1 GGIAVILVEQY
12 TDLALAA
19 AGRALVLEKGRVA
32 FTGTAGELR
41 LRPELLETAY
51 LGRELLARAPEP
63 ALVGAAPAAAGRR
76 RGTGDGRQWPAVA
89 EVLLHLEAPEKRRI
103 EEQARAAGVD
113 VDEWI
118 RRMIRESGRQRPET
132 WER

>member
-1 GGIAVILVEQY
+1 M
-12 TDLALAA
+12 
-19 AGRALVLEKGRVA
+19 
-32 FTGTAGELR
+32 
-41 LRPELLETAY
+41 
-51 LGRELLARAPEP
+51 
-63 ALVGAAPAAAGRR
+63 
-76 RGTGDGRQWPAVA
+76 A

-118 RRMIRESGRQRPET
+118 RRMIRESAAAPAPAPAPER